1 MIKRK
6 VMEYSIITLGV
17 FLLHIGFYFFLQPI
31 AMVIGG
37 MMGISVLIE
46 PLIPFLSL
54 GSIYL
59 SLNIIALIIGGIFFG
74 KQFLLRTVYATLLAP
89 LLVFI
94 FELVKVPTDLI
105 LSQIETYYVTII
117 GTLGSGVFVGTGIG
131 LVLRYNSS
139 TGGMDVYQK
148 LVNKY
153 LKVPFSIAVYV
164 TDGIIILFG
173 MFLNFQNGLFAVIS
187 MLITGLLIE
196 KVAIAGR
203 SSYTALIITKKTD
216 QIKELIFEKLDRG
229 MTKVRVVGGYT
240 DHEKDMIICSIYR
253 QQVYDLKQIIL
264 SVDPGAFTLILQTK
278 EVLGEGFHRNELT

>member
-1 MIKRK
+1 
-6 VMEYSIITLGV
+6 
-17 FLLHIGFYFFLQPI
+17 Q
-31 AMVIGG
+31 
-37 MMGISVLIE
+37 
-46 PLIPFLSL
+46 IP
-54 GSIYL
+54 YD
-59 SLNIIALIIGGIFFG
+59 LIIN
-74 KQFLLRTVYATLLAP
+74 
-89 LLVFI
+89 
-94 FELVKVPTDLI
+94 
-105 LSQIETYYVTII
+105 QIDTHYVTLVA
-117 GTLGSGVFVGTGIG
+117 TLGSGVFVGVGIG

-203 SSYTALIITKKTD
+203 SSYTALIITNKTD
-216 QIKELIFEKLDRG
+216 QIKAVIFSKLDRG

-240 DHEKDMIICSIYR
+240 DHE
-253 QQVYDLKQIIL
+253 
-264 SVDPGAFTLILQTK
+264 
-278 EVLGEGFHRNELT
+278 

>member
-6 VMEYSIITLGV
+6 VMEYTMITIGV
-17 FLLHIGFYFFLQPI
+17 SLLHIGFYFFLQPL

-46 PLIPFLSL
+46 PSLPFLSI
-54 GSIYL
+54 GTIYL

-89 LLVFI
+89 LLVFV
-94 FELVKVPTDLI
+94 FELAKVPTDLI
-105 LSQIETYYVTII
+105 LSQIDNHYEII
-117 GTLGSGVFVGTGIG
+117 IATLGSGVFVGVGIG

-153 LKVPFSIAVYV
+153 LRVPFSVAVYV
-164 TDGIIILFG
+164 TDGIIIMFG
-173 MFLNFQNGLFAVIS
+173 MFLNLQNGLFAVIS

-196 KVAIAGR
+196 KVAVAGR

-216 QIKELIFEKLDRG
+216 EIKELIFNKLDRG

-253 QQVYDLKQIIL
+253 QQVYDLKEIIL
-264 SVDPGAFTLILQTK
+264 SIDPSAFTLILQTK